1 MDSYL
6 TLTGGIDFSDD
17 KILSSLDDDVDLLL
31 VVLKHNFVI
40 FVCQDFFISI
50 FIRNCCHSTVF
61 NTRLENRNKKIAS
74 SLDLSLTPILSAQEP
89 SALVKNLQ
97 KQLVNCLTNL
107 NSTMQLCNDY
117 RDKNESYREALE
129 RNNKNLVNLKM
140 KNSKQLAE
148 MDATILN
155 FQKTVENLNE
165 GGNLL
170 NRSAVFSLEGQ
181 EEEIDDEELIQLES
195 SIAREQE
202 MEATLKILKDEYFS
216 LKEQKVQLQENLTS
230 KSDNEDDEVV
240 DVKKVNEI
248 ASVPFK
254 G

>member
-195 SIAREQE
+195 SVAREQE